1 MTSKIILLEE
11 IILQVLCLSVPMKQ
25 KDEIEKIV
33 KKLREM
39 KREYIKKLFLNQ
51 KIKTLL
57 KTHTTSLT

>member
-11 IILQVLCLSVPMKQ
+11 IILQVLCLSVPIKQ

-39 KREYIKKLFLNQ
+39 KREYIKKLFLN
-51 KIKTLL
+51 
-57 KTHTTSLT
+57 